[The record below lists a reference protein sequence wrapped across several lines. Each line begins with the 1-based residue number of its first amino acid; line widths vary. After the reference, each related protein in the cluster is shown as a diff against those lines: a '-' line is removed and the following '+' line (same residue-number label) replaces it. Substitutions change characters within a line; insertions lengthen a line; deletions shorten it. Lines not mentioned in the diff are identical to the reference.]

1 MYILRVC
8 KSYGYSKVQLN
19 NLFNWLVMSVFL
31 CGIEV
36 WGAAYQRN
44 YLDRIDR
51 FLKRVHRFGFVTK
64 NITILDLIKDRDS
77 KLFKNI
83 IRDNH
88 ILHDLLQ
95 YMYYLQRGNECF
107 TSVYKH
113 DFTFLR
119 VRTECF
125 KQSFPYRCIFY

>member
-19 NLFNWLVMSVFL
+19 NLFNWLNMSVFL

-83 IRDNH
+83 IRDTH
-88 ILHDLLQ
+88 ILHDLLHVPPKRKRVFHKR
-95 YMYYLQRGNECF
+95 LQA
-107 TSVYKH
+107 
-113 DFTFLR
+113 
-119 VRTECF
+119 
-125 KQSFPYRCIFY
+125 